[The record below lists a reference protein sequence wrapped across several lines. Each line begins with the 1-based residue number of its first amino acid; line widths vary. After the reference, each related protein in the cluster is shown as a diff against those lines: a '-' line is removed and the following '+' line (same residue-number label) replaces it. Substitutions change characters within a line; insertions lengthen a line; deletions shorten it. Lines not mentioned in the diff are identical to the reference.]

1 MSGSESEDECCPDL
15 VPSLAVNNE
24 EKSPAKVPVTI
35 ITGQLGSGKTTLLT
49 YILTEQHNKKI
60 AVILNE
66 FGTESADEKSM
77 SVGSGGE
84 LYSEWLELRNGCLCC
99 SVKDNGVKA
108 IENLMEK
115 RGKFDYIL
123 LETTGL
129 ADPAPV
135 AGMFWLDE
143 ELGADVYLD
152 GVVTVVDSK
161 HCLKQMREQRPEGV
175 LNEWLRQVGVAD
187 MIVVNKTD
195 LVDDSSR
202 AEVVSAVRTINSA
215 ARLVTTVRSV
225 VDLDLLL
232 DLHAYDELSERP
244 DKFEPSPGEHLVDSQ
259 VSTVSL
265 YSPGDTD
272 INNFDA
278 FMADLLWEK
287 DLYPDME
294 VLRVKGLLA
303 IRGLE
308 KAKMV
313 QGVHDTYDTYDTR
326 DWEEGVARRN
336 TLGKLS
342 EKFGFLSLH
351 QQWYYGDFFFL
362 SFSKVLTASLIVI
375 IGRNLQKEKLQEAF
389 QKSLSL

>member
-1 MSGSESEDECCPDL
+1 MDSDDDECPDL
-15 VPSLAVNNE
+15 IAPPSPVSTTA
-24 EKSPAKVPVTI
+24 KTGDKVPVTI

-49 YILTEQHNKKI
+49 HILTEQHQKKI

-115 RGKFDYIL
+115 KGKFDYIL

-152 GVVTVVDSK
+152 GVITVVDSK
-161 HCLKQMREQRPEGV
+161 HCLTQMKETRDNGAI
-175 LNEWLRQVGVAD
+175 NEWLRQVGVAD
-187 MIVVNKTD
+187 MLIINKTD
-195 LVDDSSR
+195 LVDEQTKNKVIDT
-202 AEVVSAVRTINSA
+202 VKGINSA
-215 ARLVTTVRSV
+215 SKLLTTVRSV
-225 VDLDLLL
+225 VDVNDLL
-232 DLHAYDELSERP
+232 DLHAYDSLSERP
-244 DKFEPSPGEHLVDSQ
+244 DKFEPCPGNHLDGK

-265 YSPGDTD
+265 YSDGDTTID
-272 INNFDA
+272 QFDS
-278 FMADLLWEK
+278 FMSDLLWEK

-294 VLRVKGLLA
+294 VLRVKGVVA
-303 IRGLE
+303 VEGVE
-308 KAKMV
+308 KQLMV
-313 QGVHDTYDTYDTR
+313 QGVHDTYDTYETKTWDMNVER
-326 DWEEGVARRN
+326 KN
-336 TLGKLS
+336 TL
-342 EKFGFLSLH
+342 
-351 QQWYYGDFFFL
+351 
-362 SFSKVLTASLIVI
+362 VI
-375 IGRNLQKEKLQEAF
+375 IGKNLNIEKLQENF
-389 QKSLSL
+389 RSTLMRKLDR

>member
-1 MSGSESEDECCPDL
+1 MMSDSDDECCPDL
-15 VPSLAVNNE
+15 VATPMQNGTDGV
-24 EKSPAKVPVTI
+24 KTKVPVTI

-49 YILTEQHNKKI
+49 YILTEQHSKKI

-161 HCLKQMREQRPEGV
+161 HCMEQMKEVREGGA

-195 LVDDSSR
+195 LVSG
-202 AEVVSAVRTINSA
+202 EQLEKVIGAVKGVNSA
-215 ARLVTTVRSV
+215 SQFVTAVNSK
-225 VDLDLLL
+225 VDLDMLL
-232 DLHAYDELSERP
+232 DLHAYDGLSDRP
-244 DKFEPSPGEHLVDSQ
+244 DKFEANSGPHLDTSVG
-259 VSTVSL
+259 TVSL
-265 YSPGDTD
+265 HFPGDTEMQRVEG
-272 INNFDA
+272 FLGR
-278 FMADLLWEK
+278 LLWEPEN
-287 DLYPDME
+287 YPGMV
-294 VLRVKGLLA
+294 VLRVKGVLA
-303 IRGLE
+303 IFGNNKQL
-308 KAKMV
+308 MV
-313 QGVHDTYDTYDTR
+313 QGVHDTYDTYETR
-326 DWEEGVARRN
+326 EWEQGAARKN
-336 TLGKLS
+336 TL
-342 EKFGFLSLH
+342 
-351 QQWYYGDFFFL
+351 
-362 SFSKVLTASLIVI
+362 VI
-375 IGRNLQKEKLQEAF
+375 IGKNLEKEKLQINFTNALNGISE
-389 QKSLSL
+389 

>member
-1 MSGSESEDECCPDL
+1 MNADSDDECPDL
-15 VPSLAVNNE
+15 VAAPPVHNGNDGS
-24 EKSPAKVPVTI
+24 KTKVPVTI

-49 YILTEQHNKKI
+49 YILTEQHSKKI

-84 LYSEWLELRNGCLCC
+84 LYSEWLELKNGCLCC

-161 HCLKQMREQRPEGV
+161 HCMDQMKEEREDGA

-195 LVDDSSR
+195 LVSGEQLEQVVR
-202 AEVVSAVRTINSA
+202 AVKSVNNASQMVTAINSK
-215 ARLVTTVRSV
+215 VE
-225 VDLDLLL
+225 LDLLL
-232 DLHAYDELSERP
+232 DLHAYDGLS
-244 DKFEPSPGEHLVDSQ
+244 DKPNKFMVSSEPHLDTSVG
-259 VSTVSL
+259 TVSL
-265 YSPGDTD
+265 HCGGETEMERVDT
-272 INNFDA
+272 
-278 FMADLLWEK
+278 FMGRLLWETEN
-287 DLYPDME
+287 YPGMV
-294 VLRVKGLLA
+294 VLRVKGVLA
-303 IRGLE
+303 IKG
-308 KAKMV
+308 KNKQVMV
-313 QGVHDTYDTYDTR
+313 QGVHDTYDTYETR
-326 DWEEGVARRN
+326 EWAEGGDRKN
-336 TLGKLS
+336 TLVVIGK
-342 EKFGFLSLH
+342 
-351 QQWYYGDFFFL
+351 
-362 SFSKVLTASLIVI
+362 
-375 IGRNLQKEKLQEAF
+375 NLDKEKLQHNF
-389 QKSLSL
+389 SNCLSGISQ

>member
-1 MSGSESEDECCPDL
+1 MNMDDSDDECPDL
-15 VPSLAVNNE
+15 VAPPMQNGIDAI
-24 EKSPAKVPVTI
+24 KTKVPVTI

-49 YILTEQHNKKI
+49 YILTEQHSKKI

-161 HCLKQMREQRPEGV
+161 HCMEQMKEEREGGA

-195 LVDDSSR
+195 LVGV
-202 AEVVSAVRTINSA
+202 EQLEQVLGAVKSINSA
-215 ARLVTTVRSV
+215 SQLVTAVNSRV
-225 VDLDLLL
+225 ELDMLL
-232 DLHAYDELSERP
+232 DLHAYDGLSDRP
-244 DKFEPSPGEHLVDSQ
+244 DKFEANNGPHLDSS
-259 VSTVSL
+259 VGTVSL
-265 YSPGDTD
+265 HFGGDTEMD
-272 INNFDA
+272 RVES
-278 FMADLLWEK
+278 FMARLLWETES
-287 DLYPDME
+287 YPGMV
-294 VLRVKGLLA
+294 VLRVKGVLA
-303 IRGLE
+303 IGG
-308 KAKMV
+308 KSKQVMV

-326 DWEEGVARRN
+326 EWGEGGDRKN
-336 TLGKLS
+336 TL
-342 EKFGFLSLH
+342 
-351 QQWYYGDFFFL
+351 
-362 SFSKVLTASLIVI
+362 VI
-375 IGRNLQKEKLQEAF
+375 IGKNLDKEKLQTNFTDALNGVS
-389 QKSLSL
+389 Q

>member
-1 MSGSESEDECCPDL
+1 MAESDDECPDL
-15 VPSLAVNNE
+15 VAPPIQNGVDSKN
-24 EKSPAKVPVTI
+24 AKVPVTI

-49 YILTEQHNKKI
+49 YILTEQHSKKI

-77 SVGSGGE
+77 SIGSGGE

-161 HCLKQMREQRPEGV
+161 HCLDQMKEEREGGV

-187 MIVVNKTD
+187 LIVVNKTD
-195 LVDDSSR
+195 LVNKDLLEQVLNSVKS
-202 AEVVSAVRTINSA
+202 VNSA
-215 ARLVTTVRSV
+215 SMLVTTVNSKV
-225 VDLDLLL
+225 NLDLLL
-232 DLHAYDELSERP
+232 DLHAYDGLSDRP
-244 DKFEPSPGEHLVDSQ
+244 DKFEFSPGPHLDSS
-259 VSTVSL
+259 VGTVSL
-265 YSPGDTD
+265 QFEGETEIEMVDS
-272 INNFDA
+272 
-278 FMADLLWEK
+278 FMASLLWEGE
-287 DLYPDME
+287 DYPGMV
-294 VLRVKGLLA
+294 VLRVKGVLA
-303 IRGLE
+303 IRG
-308 KAKMV
+308 KTKQIMV
-313 QGVHDTYDTYDTR
+313 QGVHDTYDTYETR
-326 DWEEGVARRN
+326 DWEGGAEKKN
-336 TLGKLS
+336 TL
-342 EKFGFLSLH
+342 
-351 QQWYYGDFFFL
+351 
-362 SFSKVLTASLIVI
+362 VI
-375 IGRNLQKEKLQEAF
+375 IGKNLDKDKLQNNF
-389 QKSLSL
+389 HIRLSGA

>member
-1 MSGSESEDECCPDL
+1 MMDDSDEECCPDL
-15 VPSLAVNNE
+15 VGIPSQNGIENV
-24 EKSPAKVPVTI
+24 KTKVPVTI

-49 YILTEQHNKKI
+49 YILTEQHSKKI

-161 HCLKQMREQRPEGV
+161 HCLDQMKEVREGGA

-187 MIVVNKTD
+187 LLVVNKTD
-195 LVDDSSR
+195 LVSESQLDTVLQ
-202 AEVVSAVRTINSA
+202 A
-215 ARLVTTVRSV
+215 VRSV
-225 VDLDLLL
+225 NSSSQLVTSVKSKVELDMML
-232 DLHAYDELSERP
+232 DLHAYDGLSDRP
-244 DKFEPSPGEHLVDSQ
+244 DKFEPSSGPHLDTNVG
-259 VSTVSL
+259 TVSL
-265 YSPGDTD
+265 QFPGETEMQW
-272 INNFDA
+272 IEEFLGK
-278 FMADLLWEK
+278 LLWEHEN
-287 DLYPDME
+287 YPDTV
-294 VLRVKGLLA
+294 VLRVKGVLA
-303 IRGLE
+303 IRG
-308 KAKMV
+308 KNKQVMV
-313 QGVHDTYDTYDTR
+313 QGVHDTYDTYETR
-326 DWEEGVARRN
+326 EWTDGLERKT
-336 TLGKLS
+336 TL
-342 EKFGFLSLH
+342 
-351 QQWYYGDFFFL
+351 
-362 SFSKVLTASLIVI
+362 VI
-375 IGRNLQKEKLQEAF
+375 IGKNLEKDKLQTHFTTALNGISE
-389 QKSLSL
+389 

>member
-1 MSGSESEDECCPDL
+1 MMTDSDDECPDL
-15 VPSLAVNNE
+15 VATPMQNGTDNV
-24 EKSPAKVPVTI
+24 KTKVPVTI

-49 YILTEQHNKKI
+49 YILTEQHSKKI

-161 HCLKQMREQRPEGV
+161 HCMEQMKEVKEGGAM
-175 LNEWLRQVGVAD
+175 NEWLRQVGVAD

-195 LVDDSSR
+195 LVSG
-202 AEVVSAVRTINSA
+202 EQLEQVVGAVRGVNGASQ
-215 ARLVTTVRSV
+215 LVTAVNSKV
-225 VDLDLLL
+225 ELDMLL
-232 DLHAYDELSERP
+232 DLHAYDGLSDRP
-244 DKFEPSPGEHLVDSQ
+244 DKFEASSGPHLDTSVG
-259 VSTVSL
+259 TVSL
-265 YSPGDTD
+265 HFQGDTEMQRVEG
-272 INNFDA
+272 FLGR
-278 FMADLLWEK
+278 LLWEPEN
-287 DLYPDME
+287 YPGMV
-294 VLRVKGLLA
+294 VLRLKGVLA
-303 IRGLE
+303 IFGNNKQL
-308 KAKMV
+308 MV
-313 QGVHDTYDTYDTR
+313 QGVHDTYDTYETR
-326 DWEEGVARRN
+326 EWAEGGVRKN
-336 TLGKLS
+336 TL
-342 EKFGFLSLH
+342 
-351 QQWYYGDFFFL
+351 
-362 SFSKVLTASLIVI
+362 VI
-375 IGRNLQKEKLQEAF
+375 IGKNLEKEKLQTNFTNALNGISE
-389 QKSLSL
+389 